1 MVLGAPA
8 VEDASRR
15 GHGVKGRA
23 VLLAIALV
31 VTAAARP
38 SGPSPADSRPPI
50 DPYLQAR
57 DRGLTGVVTGEAF
70 AESTSPSGAATPYGD
85 VSVMLLPA
93 LPDFEAELD
102 RIRAGLRENAR
113 AYLAAAERLRTARED
128 LERDLAF
135 SGGGELVLGE
145 VTDASGRF
153 RFAGV
158 PTGAWTLL
166 AWRDEPHSQ
175 SARHAPARQHGAG
188 AFVGLTETTGFTT
201 VSLWRATVDVR
212 PGEQTTVRLHDR
224 NIWLTVVREDKR
236 TLEPPKKT
244 TGGTGSKRRQS
255 ITGTR

>member
-1 MVLGAPA
+1 MK
-8 VEDASRR
+8 RR
-15 GHGVKGRA
+15 V
-23 VLLAIALV
+23 VLLAMALV
-31 VTAAARP
+31 VAVTARP

-102 RIRAGLRENAR
+102 RIRAGLRDNAR
-113 AYLAAAERLRTARED
+113 AYLAAAERLRAAREG

-145 VTDASGRF
+145 VTDGGGRF
-153 RFAGV
+153 RFADV

-166 AWRDEPHSQ
+166 AWRDEPHPQ
-175 SARHAPARQHGAG
+175 SGRPVPARELG
-188 AFVGLTETTGFTT
+188 AFVGVTQTTGFTA
-201 VSLWRATVDVR
+201 VALWRFAIEVR
-212 PGEQTTVRLHDR
+212 PGEQATIRLNDR
-224 NIWLTVVREDKR
+224 NVWLTVVREDRR
-236 TLEPPKKT
+236 TLEPPKKAT
-244 TGGTGSKRRQS
+244 DGTGKGSKRRQ
-255 ITGTR
+255 GTTR